1 MNIPHTELLAPVA
14 MLKTVGDVDRETA
27 VLALDGRAGDL
38 SCLSEFK
45 NLRVLWLSRV
55 SKGAA
60 DAAGQVPA
68 IERLVVHDYKLPDLT
83 PFSQLTTLES
93 LAIAGS
99 PKLKSLAGLEHL
111 VQLRELILFDNC
123 NYSDLRAVEH
133 LLNLETLCLAGGF
146 SKHLEVHSLG
156 PLSALRPLRRLRL
169 ASIRAVE
176 DGLRPLATLANL
188 REVFIAATFG
198 STELQFLAQALPD
211 AKGEFL
217 DSYR

>member
-1 MNIPHTELLAPVA
+1 LDTPAQKGDVSIASNSGVQRSARAGVRRESSATSRPLTPDVGHLHTTMTKLSPILLILLLAA
-14 MLKTVGDVDRETA
+14 CM
-27 VLALDGRAGDL
+27 
-38 SCLSEFK
+38 
-45 NLRVLWLSRV
+45 
-55 SKGAA
+55 
-60 DAAGQVPA
+60 
-68 IERLVVHDYKLPDLT
+68 KL
-83 PFSQLTTLES
+83 
-93 LAIAGS
+93 
-99 PKLKSLAGLEHL
+99 HL

-133 LLNLETLCLAGGF
+133 LLNLETLCLEGGF
-146 SKHLEVHSLG
+146 SKHLSVHSLG